1 MVLLRQSSDDD
12 NNGNNNNNASIYCK
26 LTSFQASQV
35 CLNSLVF
42 LKVCPDNGRLVLG
55 SLLKTREAFW
65 ERGSV
70 DMSQVQSQELQ

>member
-1 MVLLRQSSDDD
+1 MTMIIMVIIIIMTPFIAKPQ
-12 NNGNNNNNASIYCK
+12 

-55 SLLKTREAFW
+55 SLLKTCEAFW